1 MIKVLKKNGTT
12 VNFDGDKIRKAIRRS
27 AERVCIT
34 LSEKEENKVVNSIK
48 KQPKI
53 DYSSLN
59 RRVQDKSKSD
69 IDTADMSELIGQ
81 IF

>member
-1 MIKVLKKNGTT
+1 MRSVNSTRITFSDNIYCSKLLFGDFKKY
-12 VNFDGDKIRKAIRRS
+12 KAR
-27 AERVCIT
+27 
-34 LSEKEENKVVNSIK
+34 EESQRNEIINSIK